1 MFDLCPAIPRLKL
14 IFFDEALKVINYQE
28 PTLKSQKKPFSVFS
42 TSLGKN
48 KLHILN
54 DRDLID
60 KSEIAKLYM
69 KVMTLIFE

>member
-1 MFDLCPAIPRLKL
+1 MKRLKYKL
-14 IFFDEALKVINYQE
+14 SGTNAEVAEKA
-28 PTLKSQKKPFSVFS
+28 VFS

-60 KSEIAKLYM
+60 KPEIAKLYM